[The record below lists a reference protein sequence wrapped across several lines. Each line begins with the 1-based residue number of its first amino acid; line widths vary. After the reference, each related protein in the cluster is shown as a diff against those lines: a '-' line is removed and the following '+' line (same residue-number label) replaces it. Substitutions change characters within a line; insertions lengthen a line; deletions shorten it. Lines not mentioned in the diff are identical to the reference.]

1 MSTAKNKQK
10 NQAVPFGL
18 DGMPDVLPRLQGYWR
33 QVWETGRAVSELHD
47 FYLLEPSS
55 AEKYET
61 FENAFGADKDF
72 LTGRLFPLRVG
83 KTKAALRFS
92 FRESVLRS
100 FIDHKLAYFAY
111 PLKAFHFGPVW
122 RDVNVNE
129 YFFKQFHQ
137 LGFDVVGDAD
147 PIYDGEV
154 IIAFYDF
161 FKSLKLNNV
170 ILRINSSGCHSCRAA
185 FRQKLVNYYRGKI
198 KELCKSCAKDFEI
211 NPFSLLACEKEECK
225 TLRAEGPTI
234 LDYLCQ
240 NCNHHLKSVLELV
253 EDNGIAYEPFADL
266 VSTSE
271 LNNRTIFEFRVPE
284 IPHPLA
290 FGSRY
295 DYVSEAVFK
304 RVIPAV
310 GGNVGIE
317 RTIEAMMRQNIEP
330 KVKSKPKVFFLVI
343 GDEAKKGALKLMN
356 KLRLSGVA
364 VVEMVSKKTLK
375 AQIRT
380 AERMG
385 IKLALLLGQK
395 EVFDGTVIVREMGS
409 GIQETILVDKLV
421 EEVKKR
427 LNND

>member
-1 MSTAKNKQK
+1 MGPTKNKQK
-10 NQAVPFGL
+10 NQTQLFGL
-18 DGMPDVLPRLQGYWR
+18 EGMPDILPRLQSYWR

-55 AEKYET
+55 MEKYET
-61 FENAFGADKDF
+61 FENAFGADRDLLADQVFSLK
-72 LTGRLFPLRVG
+72 VG
-83 KTKAALRFS
+83 KTKVALRFN
-92 FRESVLRS
+92 FRESILRS

-122 RDVNVNE
+122 RNVKVDE

-137 LGFDVVGDAD
+137 MGFDVVGETD

-161 FKSLKLNNV
+161 FKSLKLNGV
-170 ILRINSSGCHSCRAA
+170 VLRINSSGCHSCRGA
-185 FRQKLVNYYRGKI
+185 FRQKLVNYYRGRVR
-198 KELCKSCAKDFEI
+198 ELCKSCAEDFEI
-211 NPFSLLACEKEECK
+211 NPFFLLACEKEECK

-240 NCNHHLKSVLELV
+240 NCNHHLKLVLELV

-266 VSTSE
+266 VSTNE
-271 LNNRTIFEFRVPE
+271 LNNRTTFEFRVPE
-284 IPHPLA
+284 IPYPLA

-304 RVIPAV
+304 RAIPAV

-317 RTIEAMMRQNIEP
+317 RAIEAMVRQNIEP
-330 KVKSKPKVFFLVI
+330 RIKSKPKVFFLVI

-375 AQIRT
+375 AQIKT
-380 AERMG
+380 AEKMG
-385 IKLALLLGQK
+385 IKLTLLLGQK
-395 EVFDGTVIVREMGS
+395 EVFDGTVIVRDMGS

-427 LNND
+427 LNNG